1 MYDLII
7 IGAGPGGYIAA
18 ERAGARGK
26 SVLLIEKGELGG
38 VCLNCGCIPTK
49 TLLNSAKIY
58 KYKDKGEQFGV
69 TFKNANFN
77 LTKAMEWKRNVIE
90 TQRKGIAFLM
100 KKYKVEVVSGEA
112 TFVDKN
118 SVKVNDKIYQ
128 GKNIIIAVGSSPFI
142 PPIKGVGSKRV
153 MTSTQI
159 LEINEIPK
167 SLTVIGGGVI
177 GLEFASFFSSIGT
190 EVNVIEMMPEIAP
203 MMDNELAKTLRKAL
217 KGINFHLS
225 LKVESIEDN
234 IVKFSKD
241 GKEESVASDAI
252 LVSVGRKPNIEG
264 LGLENIGIDF
274 SKKGINIDEKMQ
286 TNIPGIYAIGDVTG
300 KSLLAHSASRM
311 GEVAVNNICGD
322 KDKMRYNAIPWVIYT
337 LPEAAGCG
345 LTKEEAELAG
355 INVKTGSVLMRV
367 NGRFLAE
374 NGPDQGICKVV
385 VDADKDTIIGVHMLG
400 AASSEIIYG
409 AAVMI
414 ESELR
419 GKDIKGVVFPHPTI
433 SEIIRDAVLEM

>member
-69 TFKNANFN
+69 TFKDAVFN

-100 KKYKVEVVSGEA
+100 KKYKVEVVAGEA
-112 TFVDKN
+112 AFIDKN
-118 SVKVNDKIYQ
+118 SVKVDDQIYQ
-128 GKNIIIAVGSSPFI
+128 AKNIIIAAGSSPFI
-142 PPIKGVGSKRV
+142 PPIKGIDSKRV
-153 MTSTQI
+153 MTSTEI
-159 LEINEIPK
+159 LEINEVPR

-190 EVNVIEMMPEIAP
+190 EVNVIEMMPEIVP
-203 MMDNELAKTLRKAL
+203 MMDPELSKTLRKAL

-225 LKVESIEDN
+225 SKVESIEDN
-234 IVKFSKD
+234 IVNFIKNEK
-241 GKEESVASDAI
+241 KESVTSDAI

-274 SKKGINIDEKMQ
+274 GKKGINVDEKMQ
-286 TNIPGIYAIGDVTG
+286 TNIPGIYAVGDITG

-311 GEVAVNNICGD
+311 GEIAVNNICGE
-322 KDKMRYNAIPWVIYT
+322 KDRMRYNSIPWVIYT

-345 LTKEEAELAG
+345 LTKEEAEKEG
-355 INVKTGSVLMRV
+355 INVKVGSILMRI

-374 NGPDQGICKVV
+374 NGPDHGICKVV
-385 VDADKDTIIGVHMLG
+385 VDADKGIIIGVHILG

-409 AAVMI
+409 AALMI

-419 GKDIKGVVFPHPTI
+419 VKDIKGVIFPHPTI
-433 SEIIRDAVLEM
+433 SEVIRDAVIEM

>member
-69 TFKNANFN
+69 TFKDAVFN

-100 KKYKVEVVSGEA
+100 KKYKVEVVAGEA
-112 TFVDKN
+112 AFIDKN
-118 SVKVNDKIYQ
+118 SVKVDDQIYQ
-128 GKNIIIAVGSSPFI
+128 AKNIIIAAGSSPFI
-142 PPIKGVGSKRV
+142 PPIKGIDSKRV
-153 MTSTQI
+153 MTSTEI
-159 LEINEIPK
+159 LEISEVPR

-203 MMDNELAKTLRKAL
+203 MMDPELSKTLRKAL

-225 LKVESIEDN
+225 SKVESIEDN
-234 IVKFSKD
+234 IVNFIKNEK
-241 GKEESVASDAI
+241 KESVTSDAI

-274 SKKGINIDEKMQ
+274 GKKGINVDEKMQ
-286 TNIPGIYAIGDVTG
+286 TNIPGIYAVGDITG

-311 GEVAVNNICGD
+311 GEIAVNNICGE
-322 KDKMRYNAIPWVIYT
+322 KDKMRYNSIPWVIYT

-345 LTKEEAELAG
+345 LTKEEAEKEG
-355 INVKTGSVLMRV
+355 INVKVGSILMRI

-374 NGPDQGICKVV
+374 NGPDHGICKVV
-385 VDADKDTIIGVHMLG
+385 VDADKGIIIGVHILG

-409 AAVMI
+409 AALMI

-419 GKDIKGVVFPHPTI
+419 VKDIKGVIFPHPTI
-433 SEIIRDAVLEM
+433 SEVIRDAVLEM